1 MVYPGL
7 LVLKTVRNLS
17 RVILRGLLGLRL
29 EETNVEQ
36 RGFRPAANQM
46 RALLEHAGKTCLG
59 GYQPAVKARA
69 LPALAIQL
77 N

>member
-17 RVILRGLLGLRL
+17 RVILCGLFGLRL
-29 EETNVEQ
+29 EETSVEQ

-46 RALLEHAGKTCLG
+46 RARLEQAGKTCLG